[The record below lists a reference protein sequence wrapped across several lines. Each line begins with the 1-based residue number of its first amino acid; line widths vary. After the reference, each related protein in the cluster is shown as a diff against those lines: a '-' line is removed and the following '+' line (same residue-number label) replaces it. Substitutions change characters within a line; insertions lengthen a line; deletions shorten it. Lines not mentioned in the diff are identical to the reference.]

1 MINFFNNKYYKN
13 YLFRYVCSI
22 IMENKIVNVLVIFG
36 ATGDLANRKIFPAIN
51 EIYNSNKLPENFHII
66 GCGRKELKS
75 NIFKGLSSDLSVK
88 SKYLKL
94 DPTLDNDYIV
104 LVKNLNK
111 FQNKYSNIN
120 VIFYLSLPPTAYKQI
135 IKNLV
140 KNSLNKE
147 SSGYRRII
155 VEKPFGR
162 NLESAKELNT
172 TLTNGFNESQIFRID
187 HYLGKET
194 VQNILV
200 SRFTNLIFSALWNK
214 EFISYVEITAAESIG
229 IKGRGEYYDNSG
241 AIRDMFQNHLL
252 ELLCLVAMEE
262 PNKNSPESIRNE
274 KINVLKKIRKLNFQ
288 DDIVRGQYTSSKT
301 ENKKFKSYKENEGV
315 KENSKTETFF
325 ACKLFVDND
334 RWRNIPFFIR
344 TGKRLPTKVTEIVVN
359 FKKNINVFS
368 PNNETNMLI
377 FRLQPDEGLLVKFNL
392 KSPGEKSKIIN
403 KNMEFH
409 YKNLGDDI
417 IDDAYETL
425 ILDVFKG
432 DTMLFS
438 RSDFVEKAWEIVDP
452 ILNEISK
459 NNIKL
464 YGYKAGS
471 WGPKKCDDL
480 FRNQNT
486 WRYPCKNL
494 VNDGEIC
501 EL

>member
-1 MINFFNNKYYKN
+1 M
-13 YLFRYVCSI
+13 
-22 IMENKIVNVLVIFG
+22 
-36 ATGDLANRKIFPAIN
+36 
-51 EIYNSNKLPENFHII
+51 NSE
-66 GCGRKELKS
+66 G
-75 NIFKGLSSDLSVK
+75 
-88 SKYLKL
+88 
-94 DPTLDNDYIV
+94 
-104 LVKNLNK
+104 
-111 FQNKYSNIN
+111 
-120 VIFYLSLPPTAYKQI
+120 
-135 IKNLV
+135 
-140 KNSLNKE
+140 
-147 SSGYRRII
+147 SGYRRII

-288 DDIVRGQYTSSKT
+288 DDIVRGQYTSSET
-301 ENKKFKSYKENEGV
+301 NNKKFKSYTENEGV
-315 KENSKTETFF
+315 KKNSKTETFF

-334 RWRNIPFFIR
+334 RWRDIPFFIR

-377 FRLQPDEGLLVKFNL
+377 FRLQPDEGLLVKINL
-392 KSPGEKSKIIN
+392 KSPGEKSVLIN
-403 KNMEFH
+403 KNLEFH
-409 YKNLGDDI
+409 YKNLGEDI

-464 YGYKAGS
+464 FGYKAGT

>member
-1 MINFFNNKYYKN
+1 
-13 YLFRYVCSI
+13 
-22 IMENKIVNVLVIFG
+22 MENKIVNILVIFG

-51 EIYNSNKLPENFHII
+51 EIYKSDMLPENFHII
-66 GCGRKELKS
+66 GCGRKEVKT
-75 NIFKGLSSDLSVK
+75 NIFNDLLSDFSEK
-88 SKYLKL
+88 SEYLKL
-94 DPTLDNDYIV
+94 DPVLDNDYKA
-104 LVKNLNK
+104 LTKKLND
-111 FQNKYSNIN
+111 FQNKFDKVN
-120 VIFYLSLPPTAYKQI
+120 VIFYLSTPPSAYETI
-135 IKNLV
+135 IKNLI
-140 KNSLNKE
+140 KNNLNIE
-147 SSGYRRII
+147 GSGYRRII

-162 NLESAKELNT
+162 NLKSAKELNN
-172 TLTNGFNESQIFRID
+172 TLTDGFNESQIFRID

-262 PNKNSPESIRNE
+262 PKKNSPESIRNE
-274 KINVLKKIRKLNFQ
+274 KINVLKRIRKLNFQ
-288 DDIVRGQYTSSKT
+288 DDIVRGQYTGSET
-301 ENKKFKSYKENEGV
+301 EKKKFKGYKENDGV

-334 RWRNIPFFIR
+334 RWRDIPFFIR

-377 FRLQPDEGLLVKFNL
+377 FRLQPDEGLQVKFNL
-392 KSPGEKSKIIN
+392 KSPGEKSVLIN
-403 KNMEFH
+403 KNLEFH

-425 ILDVFKG
+425 ILDVFNG
-432 DTMLFS
+432 NTMLFS

-464 YGYKAGS
+464 YGYKAGT
-471 WGPKKCDDL
+471 WGPSKCDDL

>member
-36 ATGDLANRKIFPAIN
+36 ATGDLASRKIFPAIN

-75 NIFKGLSSDLSVK
+75 NIFKKLSSDLLEK

-111 FQNKYSNIN
+111 FQNKYGNIN
-120 VIFYLSLPPTAYKQI
+120 VIFYLSTPPSAYKAI

-140 KNSLNKE
+140 KNNLNFE
-147 SSGYRRII
+147 DSGYRRII

-274 KINVLKKIRKLNFQ
+274 KIKVLKKIRKLNFNN
-288 DDIVRGQYTSSKT
+288 DIVRGQYTSSKT
-301 ENKKFKSYKENEGV
+301 ETKKFKSYKENEGV

>member
-1 MINFFNNKYYKN
+1 
-13 YLFRYVCSI
+13 
-22 IMENKIVNVLVIFG
+22 MENKIVNILVIFG
-36 ATGDLANRKIFPAIN
+36 ATGDLASRKIFPAIN
-51 EIYNSNKLPENFHII
+51 EINKSGNIPENFHII
-66 GCGRKELKS
+66 GCGRKEIKT
-75 NIFKGLSSDLSVK
+75 NIFNDLSSDLSEK

-94 DPTLDNDYIV
+94 DPLVDNDYKA
-104 LVKNLNK
+104 LAKNLNE
-111 FQNKYSNIN
+111 FQNKNDKVN
-120 VIFYLSLPPTAYKQI
+120 VIFYLSTPPSAYKPI

-140 KNSLNKE
+140 KNNLNVE
-147 SSGYRRII
+147 GLGYRRII
-155 VEKPFGR
+155 VEKPFGK
-162 NLESAKELNT
+162 NLESARELNN
-172 TLTNGFNESQIFRID
+172 TLINGFNESQIFRID

-252 ELLCLVAMEE
+252 ELLCLVAMNE
-262 PNKNSPESIRNE
+262 PKENSPESIRNE
-274 KINVLKKIRKLNFQ
+274 KIKVLKKIRKLNFQ
-288 DDIVRGQYTSSKT
+288 DDIVRGQYTSSESTK
-301 ENKKFKSYKENEGV
+301 KKFKGYKENDGV
-315 KENSKTETFF
+315 KKNSKTETFF
-325 ACKLFVDND
+325 ACKLFVDNE
-334 RWRNIPFFIR
+334 RWKDIPFFIR

-368 PNNETNMLI
+368 PKNETNMLI

-392 KSPGEKSKIIN
+392 KNPGEKSVLIN
-403 KNMEFH
+403 KNLEFH
-409 YKNLGDDI
+409 YKNLGEDV

-425 ILDVFKG
+425 ILDVFNG
-432 DTMLFS
+432 NSMLFS

-452 ILNEISK
+452 ITNEIE
-459 NNIKL
+459 NNNVKL
-464 YGYKAGS
+464 YGYKAGT

-480 FRNQNT
+480 FRNENT

>member
-1 MINFFNNKYYKN
+1 
-13 YLFRYVCSI
+13 
-22 IMENKIVNVLVIFG
+22 MENKIVNILVIFG
-36 ATGDLANRKIFPAIN
+36 ATGDLASRKIFPAIN
-51 EIYNSNKLPENFHII
+51 EINKSGKIPENFHII
-66 GCGRKELKS
+66 GCGRKEIKT
-75 NIFKGLSSDLSVK
+75 NIFNDLSSDF
-88 SKYLKL
+88 SKKTQYLKL
-94 DPTLDNDYIV
+94 DPLVDNDYKI
-104 LVKNLNK
+104 LVKVIND
-111 FQNKYSNIN
+111 FQNTFNKVN
-120 VIFYLSLPPTAYKQI
+120 VIFYLSTPPSAYKPI
-135 IKNLV
+135 INNLIKN
-140 KNSLNKE
+140 NLNIE
-147 SSGYRRII
+147 GSGYRRII

-162 NLESAKELNT
+162 NLESAKELNNK
-172 TLTNGFNESQIFRID
+172 LINGFKENQIFRID

-262 PNKNSPESIRNE
+262 PIENSPESIRNE
-274 KINVLKKIRKLNFQ
+274 KIKVLKKIRKLNFQ
-288 DDIVRGQYTSSKT
+288 DDIVRGQYTASESK
-301 ENKKFKSYKENEGV
+301 KKNFKGYKENDGV
-315 KENSKTETFF
+315 KEDSKMETFF
-325 ACKLFVDND
+325 ACKLFIDNE
-334 RWRNIPFFIR
+334 RWKDIPFFIR

-359 FKKNINVFS
+359 FKKNRNVFS
-368 PNNETNMLI
+368 PKNETNMLI

-392 KSPGEKSKIIN
+392 KNPGEKSVLIN
-403 KNMEFH
+403 KNLEFH
-409 YKNLGDDI
+409 YKNLGEDI

-425 ILDVFKG
+425 ILDVFNG
-432 DTMLFS
+432 NTMLFS

-452 ILNEISK
+452 IINEIEK
-459 NNIKL
+459 NKVKL
-464 YGYKAGS
+464 YGYKAGT

-480 FRNQNT
+480 FRNENT

>member
-1 MINFFNNKYYKN
+1 MD
-13 YLFRYVCSI
+13 
-22 IMENKIVNVLVIFG
+22 IF
-36 ATGDLANRKIFPAIN
+36 I
-51 EIYNSNKLPENFHII
+51 
-66 GCGRKELKS
+66 
-75 NIFKGLSSDLSVK
+75 
-88 SKYLKL
+88 
-94 DPTLDNDYIV
+94 
-104 LVKNLNK
+104 
-111 FQNKYSNIN
+111 Q
-120 VIFYLSLPPTAYKQI
+120 
-135 IKNLV
+135 
-140 KNSLNKE
+140 
-147 SSGYRRII
+147 
-155 VEKPFGR
+155 
-162 NLESAKELNT
+162 
-172 TLTNGFNESQIFRID
+172 
-187 HYLGKET
+187 
-194 VQNILV
+194 
-200 SRFTNLIFSALWNK
+200 
-214 EFISYVEITAAESIG
+214 
-229 IKGRGEYYDNSG
+229 
-241 AIRDMFQNHLL
+241 
-252 ELLCLVAMEE
+252 
-262 PNKNSPESIRNE
+262 
-274 KINVLKKIRKLNFQ
+274 INVLKKIRKLNFQ
-288 DDIVRGQYTSSKT
+288 DDIVRGQYTSSET
-301 ENKKFKSYKENEGV
+301 NNKKFKSYTENEGV
-315 KENSKTETFF
+315 KKNSKTETFF

-425 ILDVFKG
+425 ILDIFKG

-452 ILNEISK
+452 ILNEINK

-464 YGYKAGS
+464 FGYKAGT